1 MAKGT
6 LGHGMRDGTE
16 TVVWLGNT
24 GVLGEENKK
33 KGKKLNITVGDAD
46 CIHRVPAVHQTA
58 AGLRTVV
65 VRRSVRGELSS
76 LPAPCTSICR
86 SEKMPVGDR
95 R

>member
-6 LGHGMRDGTE
+6 LGQGQQSRDGTE

-24 GVLGEENKK
+24 GVLGKENKK

-46 CIHRVPAVHQTA
+46 CIHRGPAAHQ
-58 AGLRTVV
+58 TVV

-76 LPAPCTSICR
+76 LPAPCTS
-86 SEKMPVGDR
+86 
-95 R
+95 